1 MTTAHLSKSL
11 SITIMLVKHGLSGRS
26 YVLWD
31 IPLKL
36 LMLVPEAGAEA
47 PKAVK
52 PVDTVKPAILTV

>member
-1 MTTAHLSKSL
+1 
-11 SITIMLVKHGLSGRS
+11 MLVKHGISEPSCG
-26 YVLWD
+26 LWD

-52 PVDTVKPAILTV
+52 PVDTVKPAILTVTSFG